1 MDQGCRCGWTLL
13 GSQQAAVQ
21 VAASLCSQLEAGL
34 GKDLPPSPQPVSR
47 VCFPVAMGPGAQLLA
62 CGLLDVILIF

>member
-1 MDQGCRCGWTLL
+1 MAGHCL

-21 VAASLCSQLEAGL
+21 VAGSLCSQLEAGL
-34 GKDLPPSPQPVSR
+34 GKDLPPSPRPFGR
-47 VCFPVAMGPGAQLLA
+47 VCFLVATEPRAQLLA